1 MSETVLDAIEDFA
14 YLANTVTERPTRIA
28 ELVPV
33 KPSVI
38 GSHDASGL
46 GTGGV
51 IFAATHVPIHPKSCL
66 ESLEHHRISRRP
78 VALPTAAT
86 PWNTLHAYHHPIIWR
101 TPFSDT
107 IRQSLV
113 SQLNPGGSVTNSD
126 LELAGSYIH
135 HAAIA
140 TNFDGRERTI
150 NSYSDNTPTVYW
162 QRKGSITSVAA
173 PTRLLRL
180 QAIHQR
186 AHRYVPRNDYLP
198 GDLNILADKASRLTH
213 LTDHDL
219 LCYFN
224 TYYPQKL
231 PW

>member
-1 MSETVLDAIEDFA
+1 M
-14 YLANTVTERPTRIA
+14 
-28 ELVPV
+28 
-33 KPSVI
+33 
-38 GSHDASGL
+38 
-46 GTGGV
+46 
-51 IFAATHVPIHPKSCL
+51 
-66 ESLEHHRISRRP
+66 
-78 VALPTAAT
+78 
-86 PWNTLHAYHHPIIWR
+86 
-101 TPFSDT
+101 
-107 IRQSLV
+107 

-140 TNFDGRERTI
+140 ANFDVRERTI

-162 QRKGSITSVAA
+162 QRKGSVTSVAA